1 MTPTRQAR
9 IAGVCYFLVIAAGVF
24 AELFVREPLFVSGDA
39 AATTRSIVT
48 NESLWRWGI
57 AIHALY
63 LFPAA
68 AFAVILYRLFKPV
81 HATLALLA
89 LVFAIAPVA
98 IEALLLTAL
107 RVPLVMIGESP
118 ALTALDEGHR
128 QALGYLAVHLF
139 FTGWGFSLLLF
150 SGFCTLIGLLILR
163 SSLVPRVIG
172 ALMIGAGVGYFLNSL
187 SAILSPAVNAALLPW
202 VLLPSFVG
210 EFSLAL
216 WLTIRGVNAADRALP

>member
-1 MTPTRQAR
+1 M
-9 IAGVCYFLVIAAGVF
+9 CYFLVIAGGVF
-24 AELFVREPLFVSGDA
+24 AELFVREPFFVSGDA

-48 NESLWRWGI
+48 DESSGAGESQSTPSSCSL
-57 AIHALY
+57 A
-63 LFPAA
+63 P
-68 AFAVILYRLFKPV
+68 FAVILYRLFKPV

-107 RVPLVMIGESP
+107 HVPLVMIGESP

-139 FTGWGFSLLLF
+139 FTGWGFISCSSRASAHSSSF
-150 SGFCTLIGLLILR
+150 SSWLP
-163 SSLVPRVIG
+163 SLVPRVIG
-172 ALMIGAGVGYFLNSL
+172 ALMIAAGVGYFLNSL

-202 VLLPSFVG
+202 VFLPSFVG